1 MFGSIVAT
9 LLLVAM
15 CITKDPTY
23 AIAAGLF
30 NLSSVIYDVTRPRR
44 LKEVKPY
51 GNTDGS
57 SGG

>member
-15 CITKDPTY
+15 CINNDPTY

-30 NLSSVIYDVTRPRR
+30 ELAGVLYQVTRPIR
-44 LKEVKPY
+44 LKEVKPF
-51 GNTDGS
+51 GNTDRS
-57 SGG
+57 SRS